1 MENSGLID
9 IVRKT
14 IEKHDMI
21 SPGDRVIIGVSG
33 GPDSLCLL
41 HILNQL
47 KKELDIE
54 LFIAHINHCLRGV
67 EADLDEE
74 FVIQYA
80 GQLNLDAYSK
90 RVNVKEYAKT
100 HKMTLEEAG
109 REIRYSFFEDVSKQ
123 VRANKIVVAHN
134 LNDHIETFLFNLIRG
149 SGMEGLKGIEPIRGN
164 IIRPLIESDRN
175 NIELYCQENQL
186 TPRID
191 ASNSETI
198 YTRNQIRLG
207 LIPYLKEKFNVNIV
221 KSLNRT
227 SQLIYDE
234 NSFLCSIAEKYYTEC
249 LLEEGKDVIKLSIK
263 RFNQLHVAVKRRII
277 RLIIEKLKDELRAVE
292 KIHID
297 NVLEILL
304 REKTGTRIYVPSG
317 IVIKIEYGKIVI
329 AKVSAEK
336 EVIFSYAILLHGEV
350 EIPELRSKLTAQV
363 LKIEEAEAVKKSNNI
378 CILDYEKLLNEAGSL
393 CNSHSTHNSELIAP
407 AIDFL
412 VVRNRRDGD
421 IIRPSGTG
429 GTKKL
434 KEYFIDKKTPR
445 EERLSS
451 PLIARGKEIVWII
464 GKRYTENYKVTNTTK
479 EVLVLEYTTCE

>member
-1 MENSGLID
+1 MKNSGLID
-9 IVRKT
+9 SVCKT

-21 SPGDRVIIGVSG
+21 NHGDRVVIGVSG

-41 HILNQL
+41 HILKQL
-47 KKELDIE
+47 KEELGIE
-54 LFIAHINHCLRGV
+54 LFIAHVNHCLRGV
-67 EADLDEE
+67 EANLDEE

-80 GQLNLDAYSK
+80 GQLNLSVYTKS
-90 RVNVKEYAKT
+90 VNIKEYAKN

-109 REIRYSFFEDVSKQ
+109 REVRYSFFEDVSKE

-164 IIRPLIESDRN
+164 IIRPLIEVDRS
-175 NIELYCQENQL
+175 NIEIYCQENRL
-186 TPRID
+186 NPRMD

-207 LIPYLKEKFNVNIV
+207 LIPYLKEEFNVNIV
-221 KSLNRT
+221 KSLNRA

-234 NSFLCSIAEKYYTEC
+234 NSFLCGIAEKYYAEC
-249 LLEEGKDVIKLSIK
+249 LLEEGKDIIKLSIK
-263 RFNQLHVAVKRRII
+263 KFNQLHIAMKRRII
-277 RLIIEKLKDELRAVE
+277 RMIIEKLKDELRAVE

-297 NVLEILL
+297 NAIVILI

-329 AKVSAEK
+329 AKVLAEK
-336 EVIFSYAILLHGEV
+336 EINFSHAISIPGEV
-350 EIPELRSKLTAQV
+350 EIPELNSKLNAQI
-363 LKIEEAEAVKKSNNI
+363 LKAEEVNTIKKSNYI
-378 CILDYEKLLNEAGSL
+378 CLLDYEKLLMD
-393 CNSHSTHNSELIAP
+393 
-407 AIDFL
+407 DFL

-421 IIRPSGTG
+421 VISPSGTG

-434 KEYFIDKKTPR
+434 KEYFIDKKIPR
-445 EERLSS
+445 DKRLSS
-451 PLIARGKEIVWII
+451 PLIASGNEIVWII
-464 GKRYTENYKVTNTTK
+464 GQRYTEKYKVTNTTK
-479 EVLVLEYTTCE
+479 EVLVLEYTSCE